1 MADITRTLFL
11 RHLRG
16 SATSYVRHLR
26 GGRVAHAGVGQSFWY
41 RPLDAVLS
49 EVPVDDRELP
59 VLFHARTR
67 DYQDVAV
74 QGTVTFRLA
83 EPEVAAA
90 RLDFS
95 VDPLTGRWRATPL
108 DQVAGLLVETA
119 QQHAAQLLAG
129 RTLAASIDAGVGA
142 VRQVVAA
149 GLETDSRLAEVGVRV
164 VAVRILGLR
173 PSPTSRRR
181 SRRRPARPS
190 SRTPTGRRTSAGRWP
205 SSGRARSDATS
216 WRAGS
221 RCPVRSSS
229 WSPSG
234 V

>member
-26 GGRVAHAGVGQSFWY
+26 GGRIAHAGVGQSFWY

-83 EPEVAAA
+83 EPEVAAT

-95 VDPLTGRWRATPL
+95 VDPLTGR
-108 DQVAGLLVETA
+108 
-119 QQHAAQLLAG
+119 
-129 RTLAASIDAGVGA
+129 
-142 VRQVVAA
+142 
-149 GLETDSRLAEVGVRV
+149 
-164 VAVRILGLR
+164 
-173 PSPTSRRR
+173 
-181 SRRRPARPS
+181 
-190 SRTPTGRRTSAGRWP
+190 
-205 SSGRARSDATS
+205 
-216 WRAGS
+216 
-221 RCPVRSSS
+221 
-229 WSPSG
+229 
-234 V
+234 